1 MSGLGEHPRYI
12 NRPQRNW
19 LVFSVVLAL
28 GLGTYAWINHV
39 LAELPMAALLAICA
53 MVLVG
58 ISLVLY
64 HRLRISRAQR
74 DQALAWV
81 KETQWQMSDV
91 MQKQD
96 IRLEQH
102 VARRVQELQI
112 EIAGL
117 REREQLLVVQAHH
130 DGLTGLANRNL
141 LADRFHFA
149 VERSKRSG
157 KSFALLMVDL
167 NGFKSINDN
176 YGHVAGDTVLVAIAK
191 RLVGALRASD
201 TVARLGGDEFVL
213 IIESIEEAQELDH
226 IGQKLIDTLSE
237 PIALGNG
244 VLVNN
249 GASVGL
255 AMYPDDGADMN
266 DLLNVADQAMYECK
280 SSGLMGLHW

>member
-1 MSGLGEHPRYI
+1 MSGLGEHPRFI

-28 GLGTYAWINHV
+28 VLGTYAWINHV
-39 LAELPMAALLAICA
+39 LVKLTMAALLAICA

-58 ISLVLY
+58 ISLALY
-64 HRLRISRAQR
+64 HRWQISRTQR
-74 DQALAWV
+74 DQALAQASA
-81 KETQWQMSDV
+81 TGWQLCEGLN
-91 MQKQD
+91 KQD
-96 IRLEQH
+96 PCMAECA
-102 VARRVQELQI
+102 ARRVYALQN
-112 EIAGL
+112 EIAGF

-130 DGLTGLANRNL
+130 DDLTGLANRNL
-141 LADRFHFA
+141 LADRFRLA

-157 KSFALLMVDL
+157 KSFALLMIDL
-167 NGFKSINDN
+167 NGFKSINDH
-176 YGHVAGDTVLVAIAK
+176 YGHVAGDAVLVTTAK

-213 IIESIEEAQELDH
+213 IIESIEETQELDH
-226 IGQKLIDTLSE
+226 IGQKLIDMLSE

-244 VLVNN
+244 VLVKN

-255 AMYPDDGADMN
+255 AMYPDNGADMH

-280 SSGLMGLHW
+280 SSGLMGLH

>member
-28 GLGTYAWINHV
+28 GLGTYAWILQV
-39 LAELPMAALLAICA
+39 LDELPITALLAICA

-64 HRLRISRAQR
+64 HRLHISRAQR

-91 MQKQD
+91 MRKQD

-102 VARRVQELQI
+102 VERRVQELQN

-117 REREQLLVVQAHH
+117 REREQLLVVQARH
-130 DGLTGLANRNL
+130 DSLTGLANRNL

-157 KSFALLMVDL
+157 KSFALLMIDL

-176 YGHVAGDTVLVAIAK
+176 YGHVAGDAVLVATAK

-213 IIESIEEAQELDH
+213 IIESIEETQELDH

-244 VLVNN
+244 VVVNN

-255 AMYPDDGADMN
+255 AFYPDDGADMN

-280 SSGLMGLHW
+280 SSGLMGLH

>member
-1 MSGLGEHPRYI
+1 
-12 NRPQRNW
+12 
-19 LVFSVVLAL
+19 
-28 GLGTYAWINHV
+28 
-39 LAELPMAALLAICA
+39 
-53 MVLVG
+53 
-58 ISLVLY
+58 
-64 HRLRISRAQR
+64 
-74 DQALAWV
+74 
-81 KETQWQMSDV
+81 MSDV
-91 MQKQD
+91 MRKQD
-96 IRLEQH
+96 IRLEQR

-244 VLVNN
+244 VVVNN

-255 AMYPDDGADMN
+255 AFYPDDGADMN

-280 SSGLMGLHW
+280 SSGLMDLH